1 MAKAQPAPDPRIPSA
16 DRLPGAAPRDRSQ
29 DAIERVR
36 FTTSHPFD
44 AHEELFR
51 AIADSRTVCES
62 LHLPVQSGSD
72 RLLRAMRRGY
82 TRESYLAQIAR
93 LRALVP
99 EVALSTDIIVGFP
112 GETEADFEATCALM
126 ERVRYDSAFVFKY
139 SPRPGTEAAG
149 WPDDVPQPVRER
161 RNRVILE
168 LQGRIS
174 REKLATSVGGE
185 VEVLVEERNRR
196 GQLSGKNRGNTTV
209 VFDGPDPLI
218 GELTVPRDA
227 RHRDDDDRRA
237 GGPRRARLSSSPFLY
252 DPLRRRLRFRK
263 WRFSPSPTRRR
274 RSTSR
279 TSLSMLSTRSGPCES
294 VWARARLTV

>member
-1 MAKAQPAPDPRIPSA
+1 
-16 DRLPGAAPRDRSQ
+16 
-29 DAIERVR
+29 
-36 FTTSHPFD
+36 
-44 AHEELFR
+44 
-51 AIADSRTVCES
+51 
-62 LHLPVQSGSD
+62 
-72 RLLRAMRRGY
+72 MRRGY
-82 TRESYLAQIAR
+82 TRESYLAQIDR

-126 ERVRYDSAFVFKY
+126 ERVRYESAFVFKY

-149 WPDDVPQPVRER
+149 WPDDVPQPVREH
-161 RNRVILE
+161 RNQVILE

-218 GELTVPRDA
+218 GELVTVRVTRVTETTMIGELGDRAALAHDA
-227 RHRDDDDRRA
+227 PAD
-237 GGPRRARLSSSPFLY
+237 GRLV
-252 DPLRRRLRFRK
+252 RK
-263 WRFSPSPTRRR
+263 VTAPAHAH
-274 RSTSR
+274 
-279 TSLSMLSTRSGPCES
+279 G
-294 VWARARLTV
+294 